1 MKRRVYGVETEFGIN
16 YHNPDAKPLTP
27 EEVARYLFKPVVRWG
42 RSSNV
47 FIPNGARLYLDVGSH
62 PEYATAECDNLLDL
76 IAQDKAGEWIFSKLV
91 AQAQQAMA
99 EDGFHGRVFL
109 LKNNTDS
116 KGNSFGSHENYL
128 IPRKTE
134 YRRLTEILIPF
145 LVTRQFLAG
154 AGRVVP
160 ATEEQP
166 AHFSF
171 SQRADFVLDA
181 VSSATTR
188 SRPIINTRDEPHAD
202 ASLHRRLHVIVGDSN
217 MSETTQLL
225 RFGSTEIILRM
236 IEEGVIFGDKRIA
249 NPIRAIQELSHDMTG
264 QTLIQLATG
273 ETISGLDLQE
283 FFLEKAKSF
292 IAKEGPHHEHV
303 EPVLELWEKV
313 LTAVRSEDYSSIET
327 DIDWAIKHKLL
338 VAYQEK
344 HGLDWADPR
353 IRQLDF
359 TYHDIDPA
367 RGLFN
372 VLQARGQATR
382 VLTDSD
388 IGHAMEHAPATTRA
402 ALRGR
407 FVNETHARGEDIN
420 VDWVHMRANNKPI
433 ELVLV
438 KDPFQTES
446 EKMDRL
452 IELLGEPDP
461 DYQHPDWL
469 RA

>member
-16 YHNPDAKPLTP
+16 YHSPDGKPLTP
-27 EEVARYLFKPVVRWG
+27 EEVARYLFKPVVKWG

-76 IAQDKAGEWIFSKLV
+76 IAQDKAGERIFANLV
-91 AQAQQAMA
+91 AEAQEAMSA
-99 EDGFHGRVFL
+99 DGFDGRIFL
-109 LKNNTDS
+109 LKNNSDS
-116 KGNSFGSHENYL
+116 KGNSFGSHENFL
-128 IPRKTE
+128 IPRRTE

-160 ATEEQP
+160 ATDEVP

-225 RFGSTEIILRM
+225 RFGATEIILRM

-249 NPIRAIQELSHDMTG
+249 NPIRAIQDVSHDLSG
-264 QTLIQLATG
+264 SAPITLASG
-273 ETISGLDLQE
+273 ETYTGLDLQE
-283 FFLEKAKSF
+283 FFLDKARAF
-292 IAKEGPHHEHV
+292 IDKEGAHHELV
-303 EPVLELWEKV
+303 PRVLSLWEAV
-313 LTAVRSEDYSSIET
+313 LTAVKTGDYGPIEQ
-327 DIDWAIKHKLL
+327 DIDWAIKYKLMRH
-338 VAYQEK
+338 YQEK

-372 VLQARGQATR
+372 LLQARGQASR
-382 VLTDSD
+382 VLDDDAVHT
-388 IGHAMEHAPATTRA
+388 AMVTPPATTRA
-402 ALRGR
+402 VMRGR
-407 FVNETHARGEDIN
+407 FVDETHARGEDIN
-420 VDWVHMRANNKPI
+420 VDWVHLRANSKPM

-438 KDPFQTES
+438 KDPFETEN
-446 EKMDRL
+446 EKLDRL

-461 DYQHPDWL
+461 EYRHPSWL